1 MRMQDSALDTLSP
14 RENLTI
20 GEARLWR
27 NFDARTL
34 YQLALRRG
42 EGRLTRDGAIAVDT
56 GEHTGRS
63 PKDKYIVRDETTE
76 ENVDWRTNLGMPRA
90 AFERLKNDVV
100 QHLQGRQLFV
110 QELFAGADPVHQI
123 GVTVYTEYAW
133 HALFIRN
140 LLIREAADRAGGEQR
155 QLTILAVPSFRADP
169 QRYGIRSS
177 TVIACDFT
185 EGVVIIAGTSYA
197 GEMKKAVFTYL
208 NYILPERGVMPMHCS
223 ANVGR
228 DGDVAV
234 FFGLSGTGKT
244 TLSASADRTLIG
256 DDEHGWGRD
265 GVFNFEGGCYAKAI
279 DLSFASEP
287 QIYSASNRFGSV
299 LENVVVSDITGEPNF
314 HDDGRTE
321 NTRAAYPLDFISNAS
336 ATGRG
341 PHPRNIVMLTAD
353 AFGVLPPIARLTPE
367 QAIYHF
373 LSGFTAKVSGTE
385 KGVTDPEPT
394 FSTCFGAPFM
404 PRSAIEYGALLGEL
418 VREHKVNCWLVNTG
432 WSGGPFGVG
441 KRMRLDWTRALLDA
455 ALTGALD
462 DAEYRIDERFGFE
475 VPLAVPEVPARVLDP
490 RGTWADGEAFDRQAQ
505 RLAKMFADN
514 FVKFAN
520 QVDPEIRDAGPRPI

>member
-1 MRMQDSALDTLSP
+1 MQDGAIDTLPPS
-14 RENLTI
+14 ENLAI

-42 EGRLTRDGAIAVDT
+42 EGRLTRDGAIVVDT

-63 PKDKYIVRDETTE
+63 PKDKYIVRDEVTE
-76 ENVDWRTNLGMPRA
+76 GSVDWRTNSGMSRA
-90 AFERLKNDVV
+90 AFERLRNDVL
-100 QHLQGRQLFV
+100 QHVQGRQLFV
-110 QELFAGADPVHQI
+110 QELFAGADPAHQI
-123 GVTVYTEYAW
+123 DVTVYTELAW

-140 LLIREAADRAGGEQR
+140 LLIREVPHRAGGER
-155 QLTILAVPSFRADP
+155 RELAILAVPSFRPDP
-169 QRYGIRSS
+169 QRYGVRSS

-208 NYILPERGVMPMHCS
+208 NYLLPERGVMPMHCS

-228 DGDVAV
+228 DGDVAI

-256 DDEHGWGRD
+256 DDEHGWSGE

-279 DLSFASEP
+279 NLSFASEP
-287 QIYSASNRFGSV
+287 QIFSAANRFGAV
-299 LENVVVSDITGEPNF
+299 LENVAVSEITGEPNF
-314 HDDGRTE
+314 HDASRTE

-336 ATGRG
+336 SSGRG
-341 PHPRNIVMLTAD
+341 AHPRNIVMLTAD

-385 KGVTDPEPT
+385 KGVRDPEPT

-404 PRSAIEYGALLGEL
+404 PRAAIEYGALLGEL
-418 VREHKVNCWLVNTG
+418 VREHAVNCWLVNTG

-455 ALTGALD
+455 ALSGALD
-462 DAEYRIDERFGFE
+462 EAEFRIDERFGFE
-475 VPLAVPEVPARVLDP
+475 VPTSVPEVPASVLDP
-490 RGTWADGEAFDRQAQ
+490 RGTWADGDAYDRQAQ

-514 FVKFAN
+514 FAKFAD
-520 QVDPEIRDAGPRPI
+520 QVDPAIRAAGPRVG

>member
-1 MRMQDSALDTLSP
+1 MQDGAIDTLSP

-76 ENVDWRTNLGMPRA
+76 RSVDWHTNAGMSRA
-90 AFERLKNDVV
+90 AFERLRGDVL
-100 QHLQGRQLFV
+100 QHIQGRQLFV
-110 QELFAGADPVHQI
+110 QDLFAGADPAHQI
-123 GVTVYTEYAW
+123 DVTVYTEFAW

-140 LLIREAADRAGGEQR
+140 LLIREATSRDIGPRQ

-169 QRYGIRSS
+169 QRYGVRSA
-177 TVIACDFT
+177 TVIACDFS

-208 NYILPERGVMPMHCS
+208 NYVLPERGVMPMHCS
-223 ANVGR
+223 ANIGR

-279 DLSFASEP
+279 NLSFASEP
-287 QIYSASNRFGSV
+287 QIYSAANRFGAV
-299 LENVVVSDITGEPNF
+299 LENVAVSEISGEPNF
-314 HDDGRTE
+314 HDASRTE

-336 ATGRG
+336 SSGRG
-341 PHPRNIVMLTAD
+341 THPKNIVMLTAD

-385 KGVTDPEPT
+385 KGVRDPEPT

-404 PRSAIEYGALLGEL
+404 PRAAIEYGTLLGEL
-418 VREHKVNCWLVNTG
+418 VREHKVSCWLVNTG
-432 WSGGPFGVG
+432 WSGGPFGIG

-455 ALTGALD
+455 ALSGALD
-462 DAEYRIDERFGFE
+462 DATFRVDEWFGFE
-475 VPLAVPEVPARVLDP
+475 VPLGVPDVPATVLDP
-490 RGTWADGEAFDRQAQ
+490 RGTWADGEAFDRQAG
-505 RLAKMFADN
+505 RLAKMFTDN
-514 FVKFAN
+514 FGKFAG
-520 QVDPEIRDAGPRPI
+520 QVDPAIRAAGPRAG

>member
-1 MRMQDSALDTLSP
+1 MQDGAIDTLSP
-14 RENLTI
+14 RENIAI

-42 EGRLTRDGAIAVDT
+42 EGRLTRDGAIVVDT

-76 ENVDWRTNLGMPRA
+76 ENVDWRTNAGLSRA
-90 AFERLKNDVV
+90 AFDRLKHDVL
-100 QHLQGRQLFV
+100 QHVQGRQLFV
-110 QELFAGADPVHQI
+110 QELFAGADPAHQI
-123 GVTVYTEYAW
+123 EVCVYTELAW

-140 LLIREAADRAGGEQR
+140 LLIREAPLVAGRGR
-155 QLTILAVPSFRADP
+155 LTILAVPSFRADP
-169 QRYGIRSS
+169 QRYGVRSA
-177 TVIACDFT
+177 TVIACDFS
-185 EGVVIIAGTSYA
+185 EGLVIIAGTSYA

-208 NYILPERGVMPMHCS
+208 NYLLPERGVMPMHCS
-223 ANVGR
+223 ANVGKG
-228 DGDVAV
+228 GDVAI

-256 DDEHGWGRD
+256 DDEHGWSRE

-279 DLSFASEP
+279 NLSFASEP
-287 QIYSASNRFGSV
+287 QIYSASNRFGAV
-299 LENVVVSDITGEPNF
+299 LENVAVSDITGEPNF
-314 HDDGRTE
+314 HDASRTE
-321 NTRAAYPLDFISNAS
+321 NTRAAYPLDFIANAS
-336 ATGRG
+336 QTGRAG
-341 PHPRNIVMLTAD
+341 HPKNIVMLAAD

-385 KGVTDPEPT
+385 KGVRDPEPT

-404 PRSAIEYGALLGEL
+404 PRAAIEYGALLGDL
-418 VREHKVNCWLVNTG
+418 VRQHGVNCWLVNTG

-441 KRMRLDWTRALLDA
+441 KRMRLDWTRAILDA
-455 ALTGALD
+455 ALSGALD
-462 DAEYRIDERFGFE
+462 SVAYRKDERFGFE
-475 VPLAVPEVPARVLDP
+475 VPLSVPEVPQRVLDP
-490 RGTWADGEAFDRQAQ
+490 RGTWADGDAYDHQAR
-505 RLAKMFADN
+505 RLAKMFGDN
-514 FVKFAN
+514 FAKFADH
-520 QVDPEIRDAGPRPI
+520 VDPSVRDAGPRLML